1 MVRVADKVLIYLREI
16 AGGMISQNIAVSAAI
31 FEHTFQNL
39 EAFALYIAKT
49 IYIFG
54 RNCGKYETVWIRGFC
69 IRQAV
74 GDEGAL

>member
-1 MVRVADKVLIYLREI
+1 MLIYFRKMT
-16 AGGMISQNIAVSAAI
+16 GGMISQNIAVSAAI
-31 FEHTFQNL
+31 FGHTFQNL